1 MLNQNLN
8 SLEHFKPL
16 NSTKDLLF
24 LHRAVRHGTFSGQIS
39 RSLADQIQDQAVQIS
54 HKLITMRTTD
64 FGTESLKKAVEQGI
78 RFLSLG
84 LAYATTEDLNK
95 ATDLIIKN
103 PLVKFFQIGNT
114 LITQL
119 KKRATQTIESCLLR
133 PPTLDKIPATITQLK
148 PIFGYNAYEGDFLEG
163 LKNEQI
169 TIRKAEIALV
179 KPTTSSQPICH
190 LTDLNIANQQIDYL
204 LWRLIYLQSLPKL
217 ELFCNHR
224 RVDGELDEL
233 KKITLALIT
242 NLLLFGV
249 VDFDDNSWK
258 EYRETKTSPA
268 SAWGKLTNKAET
280 ETQLSE
286 WVHRL
291 FSDLSHPVRDYIN
304 QYWQHCWHSLF
315 ES

>member
-16 NSTKDLLF
+16 DSTNDLLF
-24 LHRAVRHGTFSGQIS
+24 LHRAVQHGTFSGQIS

-119 KKRATQTIESCLLR
+119 KKRATQTIESCQLH
-133 PPTLDKIPATITQLK
+133 PPILDKIPAPITQLK
-148 PIFGYNAYEGDFLEG
+148 PIFGYNAYEEDFLEG

-179 KPTTSSQPICH
+179 KPTISPRPICH

-224 RVDGELDEL
+224 IVDGELDEL
-233 KKITLALIT
+233 KKITLSLIT

-249 VDFDDNSWK
+249 VDFDDNAWE
-258 EYRETKTSPA
+258 EYRETKTSPS
-268 SAWGKLTNKAET
+268 SAWGKLTSKAET

-286 WVHRL
+286 WVNRL
-291 FSDLSHPVRDYIN
+291 FSDLSNPVRDYIN
-304 QYWQHCWHSLF
+304 QYWQHCWQSLL